1 MSIYK
6 KRNFTL
12 KITQFLVKLGPKLA
26 KNGGF
31 FSQFLAAAF
40 LARNVSQTHF
50 SFSREMRE
58 MCISNSHK
66 TLDWNSL
73 IKDTLEANQSF
84 KSLKIFHGLYRDMKT
99 ESVLTFSPG
108 VMEALKLTKD
118 LPSLYLTNVTLS
130 QDFLNEIC
138 KLKSLRKLNIGTSIT
153 PEFVKQLAFSK
164 NPIEHFKAKITG
176 NEKSISNAIKVLYI
190 EKKNTMKTVGTYD
203 LREEDEFDSIDHENC
218 EALPNFNMCPN
229 ITHISGPLHMHD
241 LELISDLP
249 KLERLSIN
257 AEININYL
265 KAFHKMN
272 FSNLKYLYLL
282 NLKSG
287 NECNEFLEELANV
300 QFPCL
305 KRLYVTFDKFGTENF
320 LENAAELIPLTEKTL
335 ENLITKIPSM
345 ISLVVNVNIGI
356 DFTDEI
362 THQFMLKMLI
372 YENFL
377 IAIEVNDANDRYK
390 KRVERFFKEKGT
402 AIYNKWKSMRDEC
415 DEMNS
420 RFMYGRFVD
429 QN

>member
-1 MSIYK
+1 
-6 KRNFTL
+6 
-12 KITQFLVKLGPKLA
+12 
-26 KNGGF
+26 
-31 FSQFLAAAF
+31 
-40 LARNVSQTHF
+40 
-50 SFSREMRE
+50 MRE

-305 KRLYVTFDKFGTENF
+305 ERLYVTFDKFRT
-320 LENAAELIPLTEKTL
+320 ENAAELVPLKEMTL
-335 ENLITKIPSM
+335 EKLITKIPSLT
-345 ISLVVNVNIGI
+345 SLVLNIGI

-377 IAIEVNDANDRYK
+377 IAIGLNDDKN
-390 KRVERFFKEKGT
+390 VERFFEKKGT
-402 AIYNKWKSMRDEC
+402 AH
-415 DEMNS
+415 
-420 RFMYGRFVD
+420 
-429 QN
+429 